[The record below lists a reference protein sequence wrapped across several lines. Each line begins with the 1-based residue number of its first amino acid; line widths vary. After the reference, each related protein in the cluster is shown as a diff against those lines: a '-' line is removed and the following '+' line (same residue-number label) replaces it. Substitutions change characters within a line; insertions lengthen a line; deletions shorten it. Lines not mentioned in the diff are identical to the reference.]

1 MYVVTGATGNTGS
14 VIAEALLAKGEKV
27 RVVGRS
33 KERLESFT
41 KKGAEPAVADLTDAA
56 ALTKAFS
63 GASSVYAMIPPN
75 PGSPDVRAYEA
86 AVTKAIV
93 KALEGARVS
102 RIVLL
107 SSVGADKPEKT
118 GPVLGLH
125 EFEEQIRH
133 LPGVHA
139 LFIRAGY
146 FMENLLPQT
155 GVIKSYGM
163 MAGPVR
169 GDLPLPM
176 IATQDIAKYAA
187 EKMLRPDFEGKQAR
201 ELLGQRDIA
210 YNEVVRV
217 IGAAIG
223 RPQIGYMQ
231 MPDEQLKPA
240 LMQMGMSENM
250 AGLLLEMAG
259 ALNSGYMTAL
269 EKRSPQNTTSTSI
282 ERFTNETFV
291 PAFEGRAAHA

>member
-1 MYVVTGATGNTGS
+1 MYVVTGATGHTGS
-14 VIAEALLAKGEKV
+14 IIAQTLLAKGEKV
-27 RVVGRS
+27 RVVGRTR
-33 KERLESFT
+33 ERLEPFT
-41 KKGAEPAVADLTDAA
+41 RKGAEPAVADLTDAT
-56 ALTKAFS
+56 ALTRAFS
-63 GASSVYAMIPPN
+63 GAGSVYAMIPPN
-75 PGSPDVRAYEA
+75 PGSPDVRAYQA

-93 KALEGARVS
+93 KALEAARVS
-102 RIVLL
+102 RAVVL

-118 GPVLGLH
+118 GPVVGLY
-125 EFEEQIRH
+125 ELEGQIRA
-133 LPGVHA
+133 LAGVQA

-155 GVIKSYGM
+155 GVIKNFGV

-169 GDLPLPM
+169 GDLLLPM
-176 IATQDIAKYAA
+176 IATQDIAEYAA

-201 ELLGQRDIA
+201 ELLGQRDIT

-240 LMQMGMSENM
+240 LMQMGMSDNM

-259 ALNSGYMTAL
+259 ALNSGYMAAR
-269 EKRSPQNTTSTSI
+269 EKRSPQNTTSTAI
-282 ERFTNETFV
+282 ERFASETFV
-291 PAFEGRAAHA
+291 PAFEGRSAHA